1 MFQVRTIF
9 IRGLTLETSALKV
22 MDTVSNAVGMHISY
36 SRVQKVRDYA
46 FVSFG
51 DTQTA
56 ILAVEMLNSKSRILI
71 SYLAII
77 LLSSL
82 AIK

>member
-1 MFQVRTIF
+1 M
-9 IRGLTLETSALKV
+9 ETSAFKV
-22 MDTVSNAVGMHISY
+22 RDKVSNAVGMLISY
-36 SRVQKVRDYA
+36 SRVQKIRDYA
-46 FVSFG
+46 FVTFG

-56 ILAVEMLNSKSRILI
+56 ILAVEMLNSKSLIVI
-71 SYLAII
+71 SYLAIL

>member
-22 MDTVSNAVGMHISY
+22 SDTVSNAVGMHISY
-36 SRVQKVRDYA
+36 SRVHKIRDYA

-56 ILAVEMLNSKSRILI
+56 VLAVEMLNSKSPIVI
-71 SYLAII
+71 SYLAIL

>member
-9 IRGLTLETSALKV
+9 IRGLTLETSAFKV
-22 MDTVSNAVGMHISY
+22 RNTVSNAVGMHISY
-36 SRVQKVRDYA
+36 SRVQKIRDYA

-56 ILAVEMLNSKSRILI
+56 ILAVEMLNSKSLIVI
-71 SYLAII
+71 SYLAIL
-77 LLSSL
+77 LLSSI